1 MLASVAGTTEAQE
14 ARMDAQLP
22 QTAKV
27 DRRTAQC
34 DVHYDGT
41 PQFSPIA
48 NTNLQVAENAN
59 VTVLQTSDGRYFAV
73 DNGIWFVSN
82 TPTGP
87 WEVANERPTDV
98 ERIPPQSPAY
108 NTKYV
113 YVYDYTPDYVYMGY
127 TPGYLGSYISGPT
140 VVYGT
145 GWYYRPWYRRYYYP
159 RPVTWGFGFCYNPWT
174 GWNMSFG
181 MVFNFGWYHMGGSYP
196 YYGGWFGGPAYWRP
210 PYRPWGWNGGYY
222 GRRGAPIRTTRPNVR
237 VNRPR
242 NMYAAPARANYAAVN
257 RGHSNN
263 IYNRAAGIRDT
274 RDVRPG
280 IVRPGTS
287 PVRPGVPGNDTRPV
301 RPGTPGNDTRPTNPG
316 TAPVRPGT
324 PGNDTRPVRPGVPGT
339 TPTRPVNPTP
349 RPGTNPQRPATR
361 PNNNSNNVL
370 TDPDGNVYQRN
381 NNGGWDQRN
390 NSRWQSS
397 GQNRNADLDRQQ
409 SSRERGANR
418 NDNFR
423 QTMPQRSTQPAQRQS
438 TPQRSAPPP
447 QRQ

>member
-1 MLASVAGTTEAQE
+1 
-14 ARMDAQLP
+14 
-22 QTAKV
+22 
-27 DRRTAQC
+27 
-34 DVHYDGT
+34 
-41 PQFSPIA
+41 
-48 NTNLQVAENAN
+48 
-59 VTVLQTSDGRYFAV
+59 
-73 DNGIWFVSN
+73 
-82 TPTGP
+82 
-87 WEVANERPTDV
+87 
-98 ERIPPQSPAY
+98 
-108 NTKYV
+108 
-113 YVYDYTPDYVYMGY
+113 MGY

-174 GWNMSFG
+174 GWNMGFG
-181 MVFNFGWYHMGGSYP
+181 MVFNFGWYHVGPRYP
-196 YYGGWFGGPAYWRP
+196 YYGGWFGGPNYWRP

-242 NMYAAPARANYAAVN
+242 NMYAAPARTNYAAVN

-280 IVRPGTS
+280 IVRPGNNVRPGTPGNDTR
-287 PVRPGVPGNDTRPV
+287 PVRPGVPGNNVRPTNPGTTPV

-316 TAPVRPGT
+316 TTPTRPGNPGNDTRPVRPGVPGNDTRPGT
-324 PGNDTRPVRPGVPGT
+324 PGNDTRPTNPGTTPVRPGVPGT

-349 RPGTNPQRPATR
+349 RPGTSPQRPATR
-361 PNNNSNNVL
+361 PNNNGNNVL

-381 NNGGWDQRN
+381 NTGGWDQRN

-423 QTMPQRSTQPAQRQS
+423 QTMPQQRQATPQRSPQPQQRQS
-438 TPQRSAPPP
+438 TPQRSAQPQQRQSAPARSAP
-447 QRQ
+447 QRGGRNQ